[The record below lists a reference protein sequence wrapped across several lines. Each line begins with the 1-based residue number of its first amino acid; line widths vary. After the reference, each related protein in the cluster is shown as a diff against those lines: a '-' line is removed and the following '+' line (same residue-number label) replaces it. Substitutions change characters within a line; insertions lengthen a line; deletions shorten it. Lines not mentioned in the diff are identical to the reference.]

1 MVGTRH
7 FHCWG
12 LGWIPWSRELRS
24 VGEKVVGGG
33 RNISKGRKVG
43 LAAWLGS
50 TNQKF
55 EFTWGIS

>member
-1 MVGTRH
+1 MELSLLGSWVGS
-7 FHCWG
+7 
-12 LGWIPWSRELRS
+12 LVRELRS

-55 EFTWGIS
+55 EFTWETS